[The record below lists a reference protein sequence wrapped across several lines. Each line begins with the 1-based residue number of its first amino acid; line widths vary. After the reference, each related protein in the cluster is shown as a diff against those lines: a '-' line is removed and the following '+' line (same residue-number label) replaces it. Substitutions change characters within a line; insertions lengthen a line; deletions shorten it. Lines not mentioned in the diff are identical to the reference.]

1 MFTRKSESTN
11 VKKGSD
17 HIGNLKV
24 QYSKFTRKKVLLLI
38 VILILLLLLIIVS
51 ACIGPA
57 DLSVG
62 DVLYALVARFIPY
75 VEAPQFND
83 AVVWDLRLPRI
94 IMGVV
99 GGAGLAVA
107 GAQMQGITKN
117 PLVSPFTIGI
127 SAAAALGASVAI
139 MFGIGFV
146 GAGTAIIISNA
157 FIFAMLSAIIV
168 FGLAKLKGTSPET
181 MILAGIALTYFFSA
195 LTSVLHFF
203 ASEEELMAMV
213 HWTFGTLSGI
223 TWNEIGIVSI
233 VIMFCIP
240 ILVKYSWDL
249 NAMATGGDEAA
260 KGLGVNTNRV
270 RVVSLILSALIT
282 ATIISFTGII
292 GFVGLVAPHI
302 TRFIVGGDHRFLLPG
317 SCIIGAIL
325 MVGADTVG
333 RTILSPIIL
342 PISIV
347 VSFIG
352 VPLFLYLLLT
362 RKQNYWRK

>member
-1 MFTRKSESTN
+1 MSIRKYKQRNMKNDPVEEI
-11 VKKGSD
+11 KE
-17 HIGNLKV
+17 
-24 QYSKFTRKKVLLLI
+24 QYSKFIAKKVLFLFLAL
-38 VILILLLLLIIVS
+38 VLLLVLVVIA

-62 DVLYALVARFIPY
+62 DVLRALVARFVPNM
-75 VEAPQFND
+75 EAPQFHD
-83 AVVWDLRLPRI
+83 AVVWNLRLPRI
-94 IMGVV
+94 VMAVV
-99 GGAGLAVA
+99 GGAGLAVS
-107 GAQMQGITKN
+107 GAQMQGITRN
-117 PLVSPFTIGI
+117 PLVSPFTIGV

-139 MFGIGFV
+139 MFGVGFV
-146 GAGTAIIISNA
+146 GTGTFIIISNA
-157 FIFAMLSAIIV
+157 FLFAMLSAMIV
-168 FGLAKLKGTSPET
+168 FGLGKLKGASPET
-181 MILAGIALTYFFSA
+181 LILAGIALTYFFSA

-213 HWTFGTLSGI
+213 HWSFGTLTGI
-223 TWNEIGIVSI
+223 TWDEIWIVSI
-233 VIMFCIP
+233 VTVVCIP
-240 ILVKYSWDL
+240 ILLKYSWDL

-260 KGLGVNTNRV
+260 RGLGVNTTRV
-270 RVVSLILSALIT
+270 RAVSLILSAFIT

-302 TRFIVGGDHRFLLPG
+302 TRYIVGGDHRFLLPG
-317 SCIIGAIL
+317 SCIMGAIL

-362 RKQNYWRK
+362 RKQDYWGK